1 VKSLLLSNINMQ
13 PLVAVMRPTEV
24 VCGEYNSLLLDL
36 VNPASPAASDT
47 FGHIL
52 CLFDTDALLGDAV
65 FGENVPDQGEALV
78 AALEG
83 FCGRNPGKIVVAT
96 TFCAGTGRWL
106 TFADPIHPQSMRARE
121 AALNDRLIAL
131 AKRVANLVLID
142 LEAIFRRYGE
152 ANLVSSTF
160 WYAGRIRYTRQMF
173 RVLAATV
180 QQALDAYANRARKV
194 LVLDLDNT
202 LWGGIVGE
210 TGPLDI
216 VLSEEAE
223 GRIFRNFQRALK
235 ALTRTGV
242 LLAIASKNNPGDVD
256 EVFERNSMMIL
267 RREDFASLRVNWQ
280 PKPENIV
287 DIAKALDLG
296 LDSFVFI
303 DDNPVERA
311 LVAQTLPEV
320 AVPDFPERIEDLPDW
335 FQHDIVPRYFG
346 KYIIS
351 EEDKNKTAQYRANEI
366 RHGLSAKLD
375 LDAFLAELGIECSLH
390 VNSADHVARAAQ
402 MTQKT
407 NQFNL
412 TTRRYQI
419 PDIKRFVDSGDHA
432 VILLEYKDRFG
443 SEGAVGLAIID
454 LPAGR
459 FDTFLMSCRVIG
471 RKVEDRIIAKAA
483 ELLRA
488 RGVAKMTG
496 EYIPT
501 RKNGLVASFYDDHGF
516 SLVSQERDGQK
527 LYERTLS

>member
-1 VKSLLLSNINMQ
+1 MKTLLLSNINMQ
-13 PLVAVMRPTEV
+13 PLVPMLRPAEV
-24 VCGEYNSLLLDL
+24 VVGNYNSILMDL
-36 VNPASPAASDT
+36 VDPGSPAASDA
-47 FGHIL
+47 FGRIL
-52 CLFDTDALLGDAV
+52 CLFDTDALLGDAA
-65 FGENVPDQGEALV
+65 FGEPVPDQCEAMI
-78 AALEG
+78 AALDG
-83 FCGRNPGKIVVAT
+83 FCARNPGKIVVST

-106 TFADPIHPQSMRARE
+106 NFADLTHPQSLRARE
-121 AALNDRLIAL
+121 VTLNDRLIAL
-131 AKRVANLVLID
+131 ARRTPNLVLID
-142 LEAIFRRYGE
+142 LEAIMRHYGE
-152 ANLVSSTF
+152 ASLVSSTF

-173 RVLAATV
+173 RILAATI

-194 LVLDLDNT
+194 LIVDLDNT

-210 TGPLDI
+210 SGPVDI
-216 VLSEEAE
+216 VLSEEGQ
-223 GRIFRNFQRALK
+223 GRVFRDFQRALK
-235 ALTRTGV
+235 ALSRTGV
-242 LLAIASKNNPGDVD
+242 LLAICSKNNPGDVD
-256 EVFERNSMMIL
+256 EVFDRNAMMIL

-311 LVAQTLPEV
+311 LIAATLPEV
-320 AVPDFPERIEDLPDW
+320 AVPDFPQRIEDLPTW
-335 FQHDIVPRYFG
+335 FQHEIVPRYFG

-351 EEDKNKTAQYRANEI
+351 EEDRNKTAQYRANEI
-366 RHGLSAKLD
+366 RHGLAAKLD
-375 LDAFLAELGIECSLH
+375 LDSFLGELGIECALH
-390 VNSADHVARAAQ
+390 VNSVDHIARAAQ

-419 PDIKRFVDSGDHA
+419 PDIKGFVDSGDHA

-443 SEGAVGLAIID
+443 SEGMVGLAIVD
-454 LPAGR
+454 LKAGR

-488 RGVAKMTG
+488 RGVSKMTG

-501 RKNGLVASFYDDHGF
+501 RKNGLVVSFYDDHGF
-516 SLVSQERDGQK
+516 SLVSQEEDGHK
-527 LYERTLS
+527 LYERTLA